1 MFNKKELKFFLSHSI
16 LIMFSLIIMLPL
28 LWLLRVALTN
38 KVPADKLPPEWGEL
52 NFLNFIDIFVK
63 HPFLSYFT
71 NSIFF
76 AQLNAI
82 YIKPLYLTNSY
93 KRTRRHLFMN
103 IKYNTKIHK
112 REHSKNTFK
121 NIKLL
126 IETIQLD
133 TNANSIFIAS
143 ASTFLALPLAAA
155 MAYAFTRFNTGG
167 TAMRLIV
174 LSTQLLPPV
183 IVVLPLF
190 SLYLK
195 LSLLNNHFGL
205 IISHITISLPFL
217 AWILVS
223 FFEGNLIY
231 LEQAARVEGAS
242 RFQAFLFIAIPVSAP
257 GLIAA
262 GVLAFILSWN
272 EFILALILS
281 GPQTNTIPVGLS
293 SFQTHRGVDIAPLA
307 AATICA
313 ITPVFILLPFMKKY
327 LISGLS
333 LGALK

>member
-1 MFNKKELKFFLSHSI
+1 
-16 LIMFSLIIMLPL
+16 MLPL
-28 LWLLRVALTN
+28 LWLLRVALTD
-38 KVPADKLPPEWGEL
+38 KVTAYKIPPEWVKI

-63 HPFLSYFT
+63 YPFVSYFT
-71 NSIFF
+71 NSIIIAALSTLITLPF
-76 AQLNAI
+76 A
-82 YIKPLYLTNSY
+82 
-93 KRTRRHLFMN
+93 
-103 IKYNTKIHK
+103 
-112 REHSKNTFK
+112 
-121 NIKLL
+121 
-126 IETIQLD
+126 
-133 TNANSIFIAS
+133 AS
-143 ASTFLALPLAAA
+143 
-155 MAYAFTRFNTGG
+155 MAYAFTRYNTGG
-167 TAMRLIV
+167 ISLRLLV

-183 IVVLPLF
+183 IIVLPLF

-195 LSLLNNHFGL
+195 LSLLNSLTG
-205 IISHITISLPFL
+205 IIIAHITISLPFL

-231 LEQAARVEGAS
+231 LEQAARVDGAS
-242 RFQAFLFIAIPVSAP
+242 RFQAFFYIAIPVSVP
-257 GLIAA
+257 GIIAA

-313 ITPVFILLPFMKKY
+313 ITPVFLLLPFMKKY

>member
-38 KVPADKLPPEWGEL
+38 KVTAYKLPPEWGEL

-71 NSIFF
+71 NSIF
-76 AQLNAI
+76 
-82 YIKPLYLTNSY
+82 
-93 KRTRRHLFMN
+93 
-103 IKYNTKIHK
+103 
-112 REHSKNTFK
+112 
-121 NIKLL
+121 
-126 IETIQLD
+126 
-133 TNANSIFIAS
+133 IAS
-143 ASTFLALPLAAA
+143 ASTFLALPLAAT

-167 TAMRLIV
+167 AAMRLIV

-242 RFQAFLFIAIPVSAP
+242 RFQAFLYIAIPVSAP